1 MRIYKN
7 SMELFTASCSNNRLL
22 LRKDEHKQI
31 VMDSLA
37 FMAHEKRI
45 WLYGYAIM
53 EDEFH
58 LLWKKQPGWEDRNIK
73 QMLLKFTAQQ
83 IKRRLWVEDR
93 KELALYRS
101 DLHDRQFQFW
111 DKASCST
118 VVSDA
123 VAAEEKIGHLH
134 EAPVLAGLCKDTTDY
149 DFSSAAFYQSGHDP
163 ECILTNY
170 QRYFPP

>member
-1 MRIYKN
+1 
-7 SMELFTASCSNNRLL
+7 MELFTATCSNNRLL
-22 LRKDEHKQI
+22 LRNDEHKQI
-31 VMDSLA
+31 VMDSLV
-37 FMAHEKRI
+37 FLTREKRI

-101 DLHDRQFQFW
+101 DLRDRQFQFW
-111 DKASCST
+111 EKASSST
-118 VVSDA
+118 VISDA
-123 VAAEEKIGHLH
+123 EAVEEKIGHLH
-134 EAPVLAGLCKDTTDY
+134 EAPVLAGLCKDTADY
-149 DFSSAAFYQSGHDP
+149 AFSSAAFYEKGHDP
-163 ECILTNY
+163 ERILTSY
-170 QRYFPP
+170 QGYFPP